1 MARIFLRGIESEYG
15 MDEQLKRLQSF
26 PRVIKAKD
34 QKWKKAGWLWQRP
47 IVEPHLVPTQTIYM
61 HMEQIKPGGHSSLH
75 GHMNEA
81 FLFVLDGTGHDI
93 HDGVRYDWQ
102 AGDAMI
108 VHNACVHRHY
118 NDDPE
123 KPARILVIKSKP
135 MFMYMN
141 LLFQGHVEHAPD
153 DYDIGPRPA
162 D

>member
-1 MARIFLRGIESEYG
+1 
-15 MDEQLKRLQSF
+15 
-26 PRVIKAKD
+26 
-34 QKWKKAGWLWQRP
+34 
-47 IVEPHLVPTQTIYM
+47 M
-61 HMEQIKPGGHSSLH
+61 HMEQIKPGGHSSKH

-81 FLFVLDGTGHDI
+81 LLFVLDGRGHDV

-123 KPARILVIKSKP
+123 KPARILVIKAKP
-135 MFMYMN
+135 MYMYMN
-141 LLFQGHVEHAPD
+141 LLFQGHVEHAPA
-153 DYDIGPRPA
+153 DYDPGPEPE